1 MWLLLKGLALRF
13 IVGRTVGGAF
23 SLLLLLLVPLGGVLK
38 FIGLPLLLILGVLG
52 APIFLLLAAI
62 GLPALFVVG
71 VGGVLLLMLGIFL
84 SLGILAIKIV
94 LPIVLIV
101 WFVKWVRRRWAS
113 EPGLDAGAAPGTP

>member
-84 SLGILAIKIV
+84 SLGVLAIKIV

-101 WFVKWVRRRWAS
+101 WFVKWVRRRWAR